1 MDSSALIAI
10 VLGEPEEPAMLRAM
24 VQAASL
30 KISAATWLEAHL
42 VIEGLR
48 HSPAAR
54 DRFPDLLDRLRLET
68 VPVDEELAGIA
79 RIGNLKYGR
88 GHNPAGLN
96 FGDGFSHA
104 LAKQTGEPLLFK
116 SNDFSQTDIVPALP

>member
-1 MDSSALIAI
+1 M
-10 VLGEPEEPAMLRAM
+10 
-24 VQAASL
+24 
-30 KISAATWLEAHL
+30 

-54 DRFPDLLDRLRLET
+54 DRFQDLLDRLRLEI
-68 VPVDEELAGIA
+68 VPVDEELARIA

-96 FGDGFSHA
+96 FGDCFSYA
-104 LAKQTGEPLLFK
+104 LAKQTGEPLLFEG
-116 SNDFSQTDIVPALP
+116 NDFSQTDIVSALP